1 MKFPTV
7 EQYLHALQ
15 APDVTVLDTTL
26 ARGTVE
32 LSPLGVPLAR
42 MGGFSLIFKV
52 TSGGRA
58 YALRCLLKD
67 RPTFAERMKTLN
79 DHFNAALPTPLAPFT
94 WLEQG
99 LGLNG
104 RDFPAIRMDWVSGDP
119 LGIHLE
125 KTHRDVEE
133 LIRLR
138 RELRAC
144 AHALNQAGI
153 AHGDLHSFNI
163 HVQSDGSLRLID
175 YDAYFAEAIAHLGP
189 LEAGHG
195 NFQHPRRAE
204 LGLFGPNLDT
214 FSFIALDTAL
224 ACLEEDP
231 SLWEYTASGAE
242 ALLFRADDFADPE
255 ASRVFERVRNSPK
268 SAQQVQ
274 LLMQLA
280 QRNPRDFPVPVD
292 LLPELAH

>member
-15 APDVTVLDTTL
+15 APDVTVLDPVL

-32 LSPLGVPLAR
+32 LSPIGVPLAR
-42 MGGFSLIFKV
+42 MGGFSLTFKV
-52 TSGGRA
+52 ISDERT

-67 RPTFAERMKTLN
+67 RPTFAERMMGLN
-79 DHFNAALPTPLAPFT
+79 NQFGAEFPTPLAPFT

-144 AHALNQAGI
+144 AHALHEVGI
-153 AHGDLHSFNI
+153 AHGDLHTFNI
-163 HVQSDGSLRLID
+163 HVQSDGALRLID
-175 YDAYFAEAIAHLGP
+175 YDAYFSTSIAHLGP

-195 NFQHPRRAE
+195 NFQHPMRAE
-204 LGLFGPNLDT
+204 LRLFGPNLDS

-224 ACLEEDP
+224 ACLQEDP

-242 ALLFRADDFADPE
+242 ALLFRADDFADPQS
-255 ASRVFERVRNSPK
+255 SRVFERVRALPGT
-268 SAQQVQ
+268 AQQVRS
-274 LLMQLA
+274 LMQLA
-280 QRNPRDFPVPVD
+280 QSDPRDLPLPLD